1 MMRSNT
7 SKDSSRGF
15 QVNSEISFLISA
27 RKTILTSSG
36 QTLTRHPIF
45 FCVWKLNGLGIC
57 SVRQREGSERGGHG
71 RLAKLRRPVSCP
83 GQSIPKCTFFPF
95 YYFLSLF
102 LSLLLK
108 RKYSIFSLM
117 PNDVIWTLEPQP
129 SGRSPRR
136 GTKGQKEARAAGPTG
151 ARTTGGG
158 EPLPRPCR
166 RGVSGMRARGLWLAP
181 PPRRAP

>member
-1 MMRSNT
+1 MCLETKR
-7 SKDSSRGF
+7 
-15 QVNSEISFLISA
+15 A
-27 RKTILTSSG
+27 RNLFG
-36 QTLTRHPIF
+36 QAA
-45 FCVWKLNGLGIC
+45 GGI
-57 SVRQREGSERGGHG
+57 RKGGHG

>member
-1 MMRSNT
+1 MWLEIE
-7 SKDSSRGF
+7 DSP
-15 QVNSEISFLISA
+15 LPA
-27 RKTILTSSG
+27 AASSG
-36 QTLTRHPIF
+36 SSDPAYPVADAGQKGGLNVAGRHRPVIDQQH
-45 FCVWKLNGLGIC
+45 GIC

-102 LSLLLK
+102 LSLLLLK

-181 PPRRAP
+181 PPRCVP

>member
-1 MMRSNT
+1 MMRSKT

-15 QVNSEISFLISA
+15 QVNSEISFLISD
-27 RKTILTSSG
+27 RKIILTSSG

-45 FCVWKLNGLGIC
+45 FLCLETKRARNLFGQAAGGI
-57 SVRQREGSERGGHG
+57 RKGGHG

-102 LSLLLK
+102 LSLLLLK

-117 PNDVIWTLEPQP
+117 PNDVIWTLEPQ
-129 SGRSPRR
+129 GKVR
-136 GTKGQKEARAAGPTG
+136 
-151 ARTTGGG
+151 
-158 EPLPRPCR
+158 
-166 RGVSGMRARGLWLAP
+166 
-181 PPRRAP
+181 